1 MPLLTFNSWSIES
14 VNAVLGDISY
24 EEKFGVLPNDKSNEI
39 VRIQTHL
46 EYVQNYLRANTPEG
60 FTESALK
67 NRLAIIDI
75 LSVYRKNEQF
85 PSLTAPF
92 PSRQP
97 CFIDDRGVYC
107 AVGYLI
113 KETAGAEVAQGIN
126 TRHRF
131 EYLLDMND
139 PVIDVWAEN
148 NGFTLTELAMIQPT
162 YDGWYTPQ
170 PVIQPYTLTVAID
183 DTREKLLEAKLD
195 TLQND
200 FDSIS
205 AVNQDQELI
214 IDSLDKTLK
223 SK

>member
-85 PSLTAPF
+85 PSLT
-92 PSRQP
+92 
-97 CFIDDRGVYC
+97 
-107 AVGYLI
+107 
-113 KETAGAEVAQGIN
+113 
-126 TRHRF
+126 
-131 EYLLDMND
+131 
-139 PVIDVWAEN
+139 
-148 NGFTLTELAMIQPT
+148 
-162 YDGWYTPQ
+162 
-170 PVIQPYTLTVAID
+170 VAID
-183 DTREKLLEAKLD
+183 VTREKLLEAKLD

-200 FDSIS
+200 FESIS

>member
-1 MPLLTFNSWSIES
+1 M
-14 VNAVLGDISY
+14 GDISY

-85 PSLTAPF
+85 PSLT
-92 PSRQP
+92 
-97 CFIDDRGVYC
+97 
-107 AVGYLI
+107 
-113 KETAGAEVAQGIN
+113 
-126 TRHRF
+126 
-131 EYLLDMND
+131 
-139 PVIDVWAEN
+139 
-148 NGFTLTELAMIQPT
+148 
-162 YDGWYTPQ
+162 
-170 PVIQPYTLTVAID
+170 VAID
-183 DTREKLLEAKLD
+183 VTREKLLEAKLD

-200 FDSIS
+200 FESIS

-214 IDSLDKTLK
+214 IDSLDKTLT